1 MMRRLMITAIA
12 LTLSWVGPGLAAPK
26 VDPESA
32 IVSELVVRP
41 VVAGPA
47 GWRVS
52 NGDSVVYII
61 GTPGSTVPRGLKW
74 ERRAFERR
82 LKDANVFISAIT
94 WPVGKL
100 RDIPAQT
107 PFDIQLGPELK
118 ARFDAAIGKIG
129 RPRSRYEQDGLLRAT
144 DRLAEDYRGSAQ
156 LITAEPFRTMRQ
168 LARSAHVP
176 VDSYDY
182 PAKLDLLEDQ
192 IDPEPC
198 FAGVLSAIEAGPE
211 PNRRAAIAWAR
222 GDVAGALAAPRGDRW
237 WRCTGGPWLAIENH
251 TARIEA
257 ALKVPGHAVAAITL
271 HSLLAEN
278 GVIERLKADG
288 YEVVDPA
295 GFTP

>member
-1 MMRRLMITAIA
+1 MRRLAIMA
-12 LTLSWVGPGLAAPK
+12 AAMTLAWGGSGLGAPK

-32 IVSELVVRP
+32 IVSDLVVRP

-47 GWRVS
+47 WWRVS
-52 NGDSVVYII
+52 DADTVVYII
-61 GTPGSTVPRGLKW
+61 GMPGSTVPSGLKW
-74 ERRAFERR
+74 DRRALDRR
-82 LKDANVFISAIT
+82 LKDANVFITSLT

-118 ARFDAAIGKIG
+118 SRFEAAIGKIG
-129 RPRSRYEQDGLLRAT
+129 RPRSRYEEEGLLQVT
-144 DRLAEDYRGSAQ
+144 DRLAEDYRAFAH
-156 LITAEPFRTMRQ
+156 LTTAEPFRAMRQ
-168 LARSAHVP
+168 AARAAHVP
-176 VDSYDY
+176 LDQSVY
-182 PAKLDLLEDQ
+182 PARLDLLEDQ

-198 FAGVLSAIEAGPE
+198 FAGVLSAIEAGPQ
-211 PNRRAAIAWAR
+211 PNRAAAQAWAR

-257 ALKVPGHAVAAITL
+257 ALKTPGHAVAAITL

-278 GVIERLKADG
+278 GVLQRLKADG
-288 YEVVDPA
+288 FEVVDPA

>member
-1 MMRRLMITAIA
+1 MRRLAIMAAVLA
-12 LTLSWVGPGLAAPK
+12 LGWGGPGLGAPK
-26 VDPESA
+26 RDPESA
-32 IVSELVVRP
+32 IVSDLVVRP

-47 GWRVS
+47 WWRVS
-52 NGDSVVYII
+52 SAGSVVYII
-61 GTPGSTVPRGLKW
+61 GMPGSTVPSGLKW
-74 ERRAFERR
+74 DRRAFDRR
-82 LKDANVFISAIT
+82 LKGANVFITAIT

-100 RDIPAQT
+100 REIPAQS

-129 RPRSRYEQDGLLRAT
+129 QPRSRYEQDGLLRAT
-144 DRLAEDYRGSAQ
+144 DRLAEDYRSSGH

-168 LARSAHVP
+168 AARSAHVP
-176 VDSYDY
+176 LDDY
-182 PAKLDLLEDQ
+182 VYNAKLDLLDDQ

-251 TARIEA
+251 TARIES

-288 YEVVDPA
+288 FEVVDPA